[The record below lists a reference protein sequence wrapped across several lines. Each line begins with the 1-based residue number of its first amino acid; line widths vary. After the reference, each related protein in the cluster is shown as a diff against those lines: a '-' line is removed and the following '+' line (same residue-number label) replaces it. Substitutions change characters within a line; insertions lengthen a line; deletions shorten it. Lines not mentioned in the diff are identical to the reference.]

1 MTLPKAT
8 DSLPHAGGLSRRG
21 LLKAGLGLTG
31 FAGLMMPS
39 TAAYAAAVA
48 ANDLVVTNYRLSP
61 PGWRNCGSGRSRMI
75 PTSIYLSEIWLIW

>member
-1 MTLPKAT
+1 MIRKASE
-8 DSLPHAGGLSRRG
+8 SLPQAPGMTRRG

-31 FAGLMMPS
+31 IAGLVMPS

-61 PGWRNCGSGRSRMI
+61 PG
-75 PTSIYLSEIWLIW
+75 